1 MKKLFLL
8 ATAAMLLTG
17 SVAFAN
23 GGKKDSK
30 NNGKKTCTE
39 KTCTK
44 ACPKPCPTSKCDK
57 SKCDKG

>member
-8 ATAAMLLTG
+8 ATAVMLMTG

-30 NNGKKTCTE
+30 RNGGKSCTE
-39 KTCTK
+39 KTC
-44 ACPKPCPTSKCDK
+44 PKPCPKSKCDK
-57 SKCDKG
+57 SKCDKC